1 MPVQLIVSEGVLSR
15 EAEQAVFKKLTDLL
29 LELHGLSGNGF
40 MTPNVIGEV
49 VVVEKGRSFAG
60 GEPAA
65 IAIFELKVP
74 SFVLAGPALKEAWVA
89 RGTAIIAEAAEG
101 RLAPERIFANVVHA
115 VDGVWGIGGVA
126 YDNAGLGEAIAAKAA
141 A

>member
-15 EAEQAVFKKLTDLL
+15 EAEQAVFRGLTDLL
-29 LELHGLSGNGF
+29 LELHGLSGNAF

-49 VVVEKGRSFAG
+49 VVVEKGRSFSG

-74 SFVLAGPALKEAWVA
+74 SFVLASPELKQAWVA
-89 RGTAIIAEAAEG
+89 RGTAIIEDAAEG
-101 RLAPERIFANVVHA
+101 RVDRERIFANVVHA

-126 YDNAGLGEAIAAKAA
+126 YDNVGLGEAIATRAA